1 MATIYK
7 ICPETLWREAER
19 DRVFRGAPVDLRDGF
34 IHFSTAS
41 QLSETARKHF
51 PGQHGLLLI
60 AVNSDSLG
68 PSLAWEP
75 SRGRSELFPHLYG
88 ELPLTAVERVVPL
101 PLGEAGLHV
110 IPDLP
115 E

>member
-1 MATIYK
+1 MPLIYK
-7 ICPETLWREAER
+7 ICPEALWREAEHGG
-19 DRVFRGAPVDLRDGF
+19 VFRGTDNDLRDGF

-41 QLSETARKHF
+41 QLAETARKHF
-51 PGQHGLLLI
+51 AGQDELLLI
-60 AVNSDSLG
+60 AVDSDSLG

-88 ELPLTAVERVVPL
+88 ELPLTAVERVAPL
-101 PLGEAGLHV
+101 PLGEGGQHV
-110 IPDLP
+110 IPDIP